1 MRLIY
6 MTFMVAILLM
16 GTLVNGQNTI
26 EAQANQAIAQAEKDM
41 KEMLDH
47 GFGIAFVND
56 TLLEAKKAL
65 NATNYS
71 LVIEK
76 TQLISERK
84 LQAYNISDSLRA
96 LQIGVEELEKI
107 GLNASKVKGLL
118 NKSTVTFQEERYEE
132 VEELI
137 KETYA
142 ELTDIRAEA
151 TIVQVRVKAAR
162 ENVISFVR
170 DNWSS
175 ILIGGGGVFAIV
187 YVVFNR
193 IMVMRTRNE
202 INDLEIEKEVL
213 AKLMKKAQSDH
224 FQKRTLTRE
233 SYEIKMNK
241 YKERMIEI
249 KELLP
254 VLRSKVKK

>member
-1 MRLIY
+1 
-6 MTFMVAILLM
+6 MVAILLM
-16 GTLVNGQNTI
+16 STLVSGQNTT
-26 EAQANQAIAQAEKDM
+26 EAQANQAIAQAEKDI
-41 KEMLDH
+41 KEMLDS
-47 GFGIAFVND
+47 GFGINFVND

-65 NATNYS
+65 NTTKYD

-96 LQIGVEELEKI
+96 LQLGIEEVEALN
-107 GLNASKVKGLL
+107 LNASKVRELF

-142 ELTDIRAEA
+142 ELTNIRAEA
-151 TIVQVRVKAAR
+151 TIVQVRVKATR
-162 ENVISFVR
+162 ENIISFIR

-175 ILIGGGGVFAIV
+175 ILIGGAVASAIA

-193 IMVMRTRNE
+193 IMVMRTKNE
-202 INDLEIEKEVL
+202 INDLGIEKEVL

-233 SYEIKMNK
+233 SYDIKMGK

-254 VLRSKVKK
+254 VLKSRVKK